1 LSDIEPKF
9 TCTRCGRKGAE
20 IRPMFGP
27 AKMGTGIQ
35 TKTPGYRPGGSE
47 VKFGNC
53 NAVIQPFGKSTV
65 CSLLNIRQIDPQL

>member
-1 LSDIEPKF
+1 
-9 TCTRCGRKGAE
+9 
-20 IRPMFGP
+20 MFGP

-53 NAVIQPFGKSTV
+53 NAVIQPFDKSPDQFTFEH
-65 CSLLNIRQIDPQL
+65 LPD